1 MLDDFFN
8 FDQESK
14 CKHCLITK
22 KGLKV
27 AEKKEYAELVKKGNP
42 EVAILLEF
50 PEPGNLFGMFLN
62 FLDRVKLNNYVV
74 LTSIQ
79 CQISGKDLPK
89 PYTQLYSNC
98 DLITEASLSTSY
110 PNLKVIAP
118 VGRSIY
124 TITDHFNGYFEFIEY
139 LFNPTYFYTPYQW
152 NNKWRVYPIPSI
164 VDFIRKDNF
173 QKKFATVQ
181 FENIRNYLESRE
193 FFTFEKP
200 KLVMVD
206 DPNQFLRDHMDEP
219 EVAWDTE
226 TKGGTFN
233 SFRTEFGV
241 ICITMSFD
249 GKTGYFLPFD
259 KIDLELLREFF
270 SKKRVYITA
279 NGKFDDNALY
289 KYGIDTAILTE
300 DVTIMFHALSTERSS
315 NSLKVIAYFLGYGHY
330 EKDLDDYVKAHR
342 ITDYGKIPIPILFPY
357 ATLDAIVTYQGYK
370 LGKLL
375 MRKQRGLYEF
385 YQNYLIE
392 VIPVFE
398 KAERKGV
405 PIDQEHARWLH
416 EILLDKTRTI
426 RSKIFQ
432 ELEGEVDI
440 DSPQVLAKLFEQK
453 GFPCLGMTDSGSQYK
468 VGKDELKEW
477 SRQGYTLASLILE
490 YRTLEKLNGT
500 FVAGTLAKSE
510 KEDEFNILSLSK
522 IDKPSDDDEE
532 FEGIFSHITP
542 DNLVHATFGVGR
554 ADTFRSSCND
564 PNLMQ
569 LPKRGRLAKLYRP
582 VIKPPPGFYLSEAD
596 YEGFQ
601 LRIAG
606 IYSKDPMIKKIFTE
620 MSGDMHS
627 ITGHSVFARHI
638 TLEEFLKRKK
648 EEPFKTYRQVAKCFV
663 AGTKIMTD
671 RGPVEIQHLVPETNP
686 GEFVKYE
693 GETMILDR
701 EKSVKRFESTIFDH
715 SLSSVVIYLENRDK
729 FECTRNHRW
738 PVFRKG
744 KEIQLEAHEI
754 HPGDYLVSI
763 HGHIKVVQ
771 VNVIMNSAPRKV
783 YCLHEPFNN
792 EFLVVGQSGNQYAT
806 YNSINFGFIFGGGA
820 GAIVTALKN
829 EMQIEAV
836 EKYLQDNNVEVSTIP
851 GTKKPDFYYSIARD
865 FRNKFMET
873 YPGIHQWI
881 YDQREV
887 GERLG
892 YIESPFGSRRH
903 VPQLTYLGTQE
914 DRDGEEI
921 SNLYNICVNSYVQT
935 FEAATIKKAMRRI
948 FDRFNNYNMQS
959 YIAAMVHDSM
969 VSMLLKKEVKSA
981 YYIIKEEMERDSSRW
996 EIPLVSE
1003 IDIGRTWGFAPTIK
1017 KEQELDVLEKGGAF
1031 WVHYIDSKSNEPD
1044 WEEVIAYDK
1053 DHALELAVNSL
1064 NSKNI
1069 KYELDGRVEM
1079 VA

>member
-8 FDQESK
+8 FGQESK

-27 AEKKEYAELVKKGNP
+27 TEKKEFTELYKKGNP

-50 PEPGNLFGMFLN
+50 PEPGNLYSMFLN
-62 FLDRVKLNNYVV
+62 FLDRARLDNYVV

-98 DLITEASLSTSY
+98 ELINEGNLSIY
-110 PNLKVIAP
+110 PNLKALVP

-124 TITDHFNGYFEFIEY
+124 TVTDEFNGYFEFIEY

-152 NNKWRVYPIPSI
+152 KNKWRVYPLPSL

-181 FENIRNYLESRE
+181 LDFVKSFIESGE
-193 FFTFEKP
+193 TLKWEKP
-200 KLVMVD
+200 NLVMVE
-206 DPNQFLRDHMDEP
+206 DPNAFLLEHMDEP

-226 TKGGTFN
+226 TRGGTFN
-233 SFRTEFGV
+233 PFRDEFGV
-241 ICITMSFD
+241 ICLTMTFD

-259 KIDLELLREFF
+259 KINIDLLKQFF
-270 SKKRVYITA
+270 AKKRVYITA

-289 KYGIDTAILTE
+289 KHGVDTALLTE
-300 DVTIMFHALSTERSS
+300 DVTIMFHALSTERTS
-315 NSLKVIAYFLGYGHY
+315 NGLKVIAYFLGYGNY
-330 EKDLDDYVKAHR
+330 EKDLTEYVKAHK
-342 ITDYGKIPIPILFPY
+342 ITDYGKIPIPLLFPY
-357 ATLDAIVTYQGYK
+357 ATLDAIVTFQGYK
-370 LGKLL
+370 LAKLL

-392 VIPVFE
+392 VVPVFE
-398 KAERKGV
+398 NAERKGV
-405 PIDQEHARWLH
+405 PIDQEHAKWLH
-416 EILLDKTRTI
+416 EILLEKTKTI
-426 RSKIFQ
+426 RTKIF
-432 ELEGEVDI
+432 EDLGGEMDI
-440 DSPQVLAKLFEQK
+440 DSPQILAKLFEQK
-453 GFPCLGMTDSGSQYK
+453 GYPCLGMTDSGSQYK

-510 KEDEFNILSLSK
+510 KDDEFNILTLSK
-522 IDKPSDDDEE
+522 INSKDDEE
-532 FEGIFSHITP
+532 ENFEGIFSHITS
-542 DNLVHATFGVGR
+542 DNLVHATFGIGR

-569 LPKRGRLAKLYRP
+569 LPKRGHLAKLYRP

-606 IYSKDPMIKKIFTE
+606 IYSKDPKIKRIFTE
-620 MSGDMHS
+620 LSGDMHS

-638 TLEEFLKRKK
+638 TLEDFLKRKK

-663 AGTKIMTD
+663 AGTKVMTD
-671 RGPVEIQHLVPETNP
+671 KGPMEIQHLVPEVNP
-686 GEFVKYE
+686 GEFTKYE
-693 GETMILDR
+693 GDTLIIDR

-715 SLSSVVIYLENRDK
+715 SLSTVIIHLENRDK
-729 FECTRNHRW
+729 FECTRNHKW
-738 PVFRKG
+738 PIFRRG
-744 KEIQLEAHEI
+744 KEVTLEAHEI
-754 HPGDYLVSI
+754 KIGDYFISI

-771 VNVIMNSAPRKV
+771 VTVLMNSSPRKV

-792 EFLVVGQSGNQYAT
+792 EFMVVGQSGNQYAT
-806 YNSINFGFIFGGGA
+806 KNSLNFGFIFGGGA

-836 EKYLQDNNVEVSTIP
+836 EKYLQDNNVEITNIA
-851 GTKKPDFYYSIARD
+851 GTRKPDLYYSIARD

-873 YPGIHQWI
+873 YPGIQDWI
-881 YDQREV
+881 YSQREV

-903 VPQLTYLGTQE
+903 VPQLTYLGTQD

-935 FEAATIKKAMRRI
+935 FEAATIKKAMRKI
-948 FDRFNNYNMQS
+948 FDKFNHYNMKS
-959 YIAAMVHDSM
+959 YIAAMVHDSK
-969 VSMLLKKEVKSA
+969 VSMLWKPEVKAA
-981 YYIIKEEMERDSSRW
+981 YHIIKEEMERDSSRW
-996 EIPLVSE
+996 DIPLVAE
-1003 IDIGRTWGFAPTIK
+1003 VDIGRTWGFAPTVK
-1017 KEQELDVLEKGGAF
+1017 SDKDLDVLEKGGAY
-1031 WVHYIDSKSNEPD
+1031 WVHFIDTKSSEKD

-1053 DHALELAVNSL
+1053 DHALELAVKSL

-1069 KYELDGRVEM
+1069 KFELVDRVEM